1 MFSLWVSLLQA
12 PFSLTKTGPGRVTQG
27 QPFNFEVTVVFLGTA
42 KGVSILDAMPP
53 GLWPTGNATWSGTLA
68 NNQAVPG
75 GGECNMLF
83 CCY

>member
-1 MFSLWVSLLQA
+1 
-12 PFSLTKTGPGRVTQG
+12 
-27 QPFNFEVTVVFLGTA
+27 VFLGAA

-75 GGECNMLF
+75 GGESYTASMLLGL
-83 CCY
+83 CSMHGWVAYWQRHLERHAGRQPGCTRRR